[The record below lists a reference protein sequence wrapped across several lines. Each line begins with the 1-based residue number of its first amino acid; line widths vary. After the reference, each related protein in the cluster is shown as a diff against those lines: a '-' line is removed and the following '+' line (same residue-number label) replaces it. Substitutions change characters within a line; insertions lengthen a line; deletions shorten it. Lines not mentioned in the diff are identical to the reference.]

1 MHSHHHAEHEHTVCT
16 EHGSGCHPL
25 LTISGVCMGWD
36 GREVLHDI
44 NHIVHRGD
52 FITITGH
59 NGGGKTTLLRIML
72 GLLKPTA
79 GRVVRELEGMRI
91 GYLPQKN
98 MIDSHFPVTVREVMM
113 SGLLGVRGLSAEQR
127 DSAYARAMDR
137 VALHEHENRPIGELS
152 GGQLQRALLGRAIIA
167 DPGLLVLDEPLSYI
181 DARFESRL
189 NTIIEDISRNTTII
203 QVTHQM
209 TALAAMSTR
218 HFIVDRTLHEC
229 HAAHHSYHT
238 DCE

>member
-1 MHSHHHAEHEHTVCT
+1 MHSLQHAEHTFCA

-25 LTISGVCMGWD
+25 LTLSGVCMGWD
-36 GREVLHDI
+36 GHEVLHDI
-44 NHIVHRGD
+44 NLIVHRGD
-52 FITITGH
+52 FITITGP

-72 GLLKPTA
+72 GLLKPVA
-79 GRVVRELEGMRI
+79 GRVVRELDGMRI

-98 MIDSHFPVTVREVMM
+98 MIDSHFPVTVREVML
-113 SGLLGVRGLSAEQR
+113 SGLLGVRGLSRQQR
-127 DSAYARAMDR
+127 YEAYARTMDR
-137 VALHEHENRPIGELS
+137 VALHEHEDRPIGELS

-167 DPGLLVLDEPLSYI
+167 DPGLLVLDEPLSSI
-181 DARFESRL
+181 DQRFESRL
-189 NTIIEDISRNTTII
+189 NTIIGDIARTTTII

>member
-1 MHSHHHAEHEHTVCT
+1 MHSLQHAEHTFCA

-25 LTISGVCMGWD
+25 LTLSGVCMGWD
-36 GREVLHDI
+36 GHEVLHDI
-44 NHIVHRGD
+44 NLIVHRGD
-52 FITITGH
+52 FITITGP

-72 GLLKPTA
+72 GLLKPVA
-79 GRVVRELEGMRI
+79 GRVVRELDGMRI

-98 MIDSHFPVTVREVMM
+98 MIDSHFPVTVREVML
-113 SGLLGVRGLSAEQR
+113 SGLLGVRGLSRQQR
-127 DSAYARAMDR
+127 DEAYARTMDR
-137 VALHEHENRPIGELS
+137 VALHEHEDRPIGELS

-181 DARFESRL
+181 DQRFESRL
-189 NTIIEDISRNTTII
+189 NTIIGDIARTTTII

>member
-1 MHSHHHAEHEHTVCT
+1 MHSLQHAEHTFCA

-25 LTISGVCMGWD
+25 LTLSGVCMGWD
-36 GREVLHDI
+36 GHEVLHDI
-44 NHIVHRGD
+44 NLIVHRGD
-52 FITITGH
+52 FITITGP

-72 GLLKPTA
+72 GLLKPVA
-79 GRVVRELEGMRI
+79 GRVVRELDGMRI

-98 MIDSHFPVTVREVMM
+98 MIDSHFPVTVREVML
-113 SGLLGVRGLSAEQR
+113 SGLLGVRGLSRQQR
-127 DSAYARAMDR
+127 DEAYARTMNR
-137 VALHEHENRPIGELS
+137 VALHEHEDRPIGELS

-181 DARFESRL
+181 DQRFESRL
-189 NTIIEDISRNTTII
+189 NTIIGDIARTTTII

>member
-1 MHSHHHAEHEHTVCT
+1 MHSLQHAEHTFCA

-25 LTISGVCMGWD
+25 LTLSGVCMGWD
-36 GREVLHDI
+36 GHEVLHDI
-44 NHIVHRGD
+44 NLIVHRGD
-52 FITITGH
+52 FITITGP

-72 GLLKPTA
+72 GLLKPVT
-79 GRVVRELEGMRI
+79 GRVVRKLDGMRI

-98 MIDSHFPVTVREVMM
+98 MIDSHFPVTVREVML
-113 SGLLGVRGLSAEQR
+113 SGLLGVRGLSRQQR
-127 DSAYARAMDR
+127 DEAYARTMDR
-137 VALHEHENRPIGELS
+137 VALHEHEDRPIGELS

-181 DARFESRL
+181 DQRFESRL
-189 NTIIEDISRNTTII
+189 NTIIGDIARTTTII